1 MVVKWRY
8 YANYGKP
15 VDRPLTCVS
24 ATKRISRKGNML
36 SQFALAVL
44 LSGSALAQTHA
55 PVEPHLQQ
63 LEQLDEI
70 RGRRCEVPEG
80 FACGILFDLDL
91 PESGNMNLSVV
102 GGVVHQISVI
112 LNGTMYTVVYDPPL
126 KRDDKFSSLRRYGRI
141 PARIDGDHLT
151 IQWPDKTKAK
161 GRIVR
166 REKIE
171 PERPWPA

>member
-1 MVVKWRY
+1 MPR
-8 YANYGKP
+8 
-15 VDRPLTCVS
+15 
-24 ATKRISRKGNML
+24 
-36 SQFALAVL
+36 QFALAAL

-55 PVEPHLQQ
+55 PVRPRLQQ

-70 RGRRCEVPEG
+70 RGRQCEVPEG
-80 FACGILFDLDL
+80 FGCGILFDLDL

-102 GGVVHQISVI
+102 G
-112 LNGTMYTVVYDPPL
+112 TVVYDPPVEG
-126 KRDDKFSSLRRYGRI
+126 DDKFSSLRRYGRI
-141 PARIDGDHLT
+141 PARIDGNYLT
-151 IQWPDKTKAK
+151 IEWPDKTKAK

>member
-1 MVVKWRY
+1 
-8 YANYGKP
+8 
-15 VDRPLTCVS
+15 
-24 ATKRISRKGNML
+24 ML
-36 SQFALAVL
+36 RQFALAVL

-55 PVEPHLQQ
+55 PREPYSYSQQ
-63 LEQLDEI
+63 FDEI
-70 RGRRCEVPEG
+70 RGRKCEVPEG
-80 FACGILFDLDL
+80 FGCGILFDLDL

-102 GGVVHQISVI
+102 GGVVYQISVI
-112 LNGTMYTVVYDPPL
+112 LNGTIYTIVFDPPL
-126 KRDDKFSSLRRYGRI
+126 KRDDKFFGLRRYRHT

-151 IQWPDKTKAK
+151 IQWPDKTTAK